1 MRAVRA
7 TDGGA
12 RSMRPPR
19 GADGAAGRTE
29 PGAMRGRS
37 RLERAAAQYTA
48 GAGGAAVGPALA
60 RGAGRARAVR
70 ATERRRAGCGLP
82 SMGSG
87 RRWRRPGVAAGKTR
101 AGLGCVRMV
110 AAAMGSSRVVLIEH
124 GDEPT
129 FFSFFS
135 LSTPYWLYIVVD
147 VVVFRSPYGP
157 GLRSI
162 VLIYSLHG
170 KYLELGFL

>member
-1 MRAVRA
+1 M
-7 TDGGA
+7 
-12 RSMRPPR
+12 
-19 GADGAAGRTE
+19 AA
-29 PGAMRGRS
+29 PGA
-37 RLERAAAQYTA
+37 T
-48 GAGGAAVGPALA
+48 
-60 RGAGRARAVR
+60 
-70 ATERRRAGCGLP
+70 
-82 SMGSG
+82 
-87 RRWRRPGVAAGKTR
+87 AGKTR
-101 AGLGCVRMV
+101 AGLSFVQMV
-110 AAAMGSSRVVLIEH
+110 AAAMGLSRVVLIEH

>member
-1 MRAVRA
+1 
-7 TDGGA
+7 
-12 RSMRPPR
+12 
-19 GADGAAGRTE
+19 
-29 PGAMRGRS
+29 
-37 RLERAAAQYTA
+37 
-48 GAGGAAVGPALA
+48 
-60 RGAGRARAVR
+60 
-70 ATERRRAGCGLP
+70 
-82 SMGSG
+82 MGSG

-135 LSTPYWLYIVVD
+135 SSTPYWLCIVID
-147 VVVFRSPYGP
+147 VVGFRSPYGSR
-157 GLRSI
+157 LRSI

-170 KYLELGFL
+170 KHFELGII